1 MTNPIPRPNGIGMIP
16 IQFSII
22 WSARIG
28 VRPPCDRIFV
38 SSFGINLCS
47 YSKIT
52 SLLISI
58 KSSSLCNLVEIGE
71 IEGVIIRDTY
81 LILSLLERLLVEI
94 LDHLLEHV
102 ALDGN
107 LLAFL
112 LILLRLQVDS

>member
-1 MTNPIPRPNGIGMIP
+1 
-16 IQFSII
+16 
-22 WSARIG
+22 
-28 VRPPCDRIFV
+28 
-38 SSFGINLCS
+38 
-47 YSKIT
+47 
-52 SLLISI
+52 
-58 KSSSLCNLVEIGE
+58 VEIGE
-71 IEGVIIRDTY
+71 IEGEIIRNTY